1 MRKRVCNVYGSAW
14 YCCSGEYGTSPSS
27 WTTSSHLHRPRPAP
41 QKAAAATVAF
51 LQPFDMPPRTMALGH
66 GTTTRSNNRPRQCR
80 DGGEVATTA
89 LAGM

>member
-1 MRKRVCNVYGSAW
+1 MVAR
-14 YCCSGEYGTSPSS
+14 GTAAAAS
-27 WTTSSHLHRPRPAP
+27 TARLRRPGPP
-41 QKAAAATVAF
+41 PHISIVHDLLLAAAATVAF